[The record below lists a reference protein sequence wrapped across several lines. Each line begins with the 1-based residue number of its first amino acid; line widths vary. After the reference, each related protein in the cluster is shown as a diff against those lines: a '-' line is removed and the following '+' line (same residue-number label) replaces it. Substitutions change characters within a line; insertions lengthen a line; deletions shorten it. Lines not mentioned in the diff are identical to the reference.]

1 VSPVKSGTVVFLIVV
16 AILFLGGALLVLGAK
31 RRADRSDS

>member
-1 VSPVKSGTVVFLIVV
+1 VAAVKSGTIVFLIVV
-16 AILFLGGALLVLGAK
+16 AILFLGGALLVLGAR

>member
-1 VSPVKSGTVVFLIVV
+1 VAGVKSGTVVFLLVV
-16 AILFLGGALLVLGAK
+16 AILFVGGALLVLGAR